1 MAWGAI
7 VNRRTVL
14 AFVLVVVASVGTA
27 WIAVEQSE
35 DGIRSASRSA
45 AVVLRESQL
54 AGCARSR
61 QDREDSIR
69 GWTQARR
76 ARLATAHNPSV
87 PQKERL
93 SAAAAAA
100 VYQEVII
107 GFRSRIVDCYTAFPP
122 VAG

>member
-14 AFVLVVVASVGTA
+14 AFVLVVVASVGAA
-27 WIAVEQSE
+27 WLAVKQSE
-35 DGIRSASRSA
+35 DNVRAASHEA

-69 GWTQARR
+69 GWTTARR
-76 ARLATAHNPSV
+76 ARTATANNPRV

-107 GFRSRIVDCYTAFPP
+107 GFRSRLVDCSRAFPP
-122 VAG
+122 VGR